1 MKAARTPLAR
11 TALNLC
17 LSLTSAAALTAAG
30 TLWPV
35 QAADPDLLAQVA
47 DPDLPAQAA
56 DPILPAQAADPILP
70 AQAADPILPAQA
82 ADPVLAAQAADPVLP
97 AQGAD
102 PVLPAQ
108 GADPALPAQAAD
120 PVLAAQAADAALAA
134 QAADPV
140 LLAQAAD
147 SVLPA
152 QAADPMLP
160 AQAADPAPPAH
171 APDPALLAL
180 ALDPAPPAHAAA
192 PPPQAQAAHPPLPA
206 QAADPDPE
214 GRSEEIWMAVNDG
227 KLDTLRGGFDA
238 GNGLLVSFGI
248 TRAVYINGNLVT
260 QTTLDFGHLTDLT
273 AAQAAQLSKQL
284 ASLNIVQN
292 GPGNTVQA
300 QQGGV
305 NFGTIIQNSLSNQ
318 HIENQTIINASSNS
332 MGTLKN
338 LNSLSTLNDSLLSA
352 VGAR

>member
-1 MKAARTPLAR
+1 MHGARG
-11 TALNLC
+11 
-17 LSLTSAAALTAAG
+17 SLTRSALDLGLWLTATVALTAAG
-30 TLWPV
+30 TLWPARAADPTLPE
-35 QAADPDLLAQVA
+35 QAADPALVELAPDPVLLEQAAAPILLDQAAPVLLEEAATPVLLAQAAESSLPAQAAEPVLPA
-47 DPDLPAQAA
+47 QALDPVIPPQTPDPALLAQALDAVLPAQAAEPSLPAQAPEPAHLAKAAEPSLPAQAA
-56 DPILPAQAADPILP
+56 DPPAPAHVAPPAQAARP
-70 AQAADPILPAQA
+70 
-82 ADPVLAAQAADPVLP
+82 
-97 AQGAD
+97 
-102 PVLPAQ
+102 
-108 GADPALPAQAAD
+108 
-120 PVLAAQAADAALAA
+120 
-134 QAADPV
+134 
-140 LLAQAAD
+140 
-147 SVLPA
+147 
-152 QAADPMLP
+152 
-160 AQAADPAPPAH
+160 
-171 APDPALLAL
+171 
-180 ALDPAPPAHAAA
+180 
-192 PPPQAQAAHPPLPA
+192 
-206 QAADPDPE
+206 DPDPE
-214 GRSEEIWMAVNDG
+214 GRREEIWMAVNDG
-227 KLDTLRGGFDA
+227 KLDTLRGGFDP

-260 QTTLDFGHLTDLT
+260 QTTLDFSHLNDLT